1 MQHTRYII
9 AQGFNDK
16 EPDEETGIDY
26 LPQSSLPIA
35 IWSYFRY
42 GPGHHGA
49 GYSPAEV
56 LQLRQRKLR
65 ELNADWFVPF
75 LERMARGEDVPIDQI
90 NARHVELFGKELQKV
105 PSPYPPQYDDDGH
118 LRQDS

>member
-35 IWSYFRY
+35 ISYGVTSATGQDITALAIVQQKCFN
-42 GPGHHGA
+42 
-49 GYSPAEV
+49 SD
-56 LQLRQRKLR
+56 
-65 ELNADWFVPF
+65 NANS
-75 LERMARGEDVPIDQI
+75 G
-90 NARHVELFGKELQKV
+90 N
-105 PSPYPPQYDDDGH
+105 
-118 LRQDS
+118 

>member
-1 MQHTRYII
+1 
-9 AQGFNDK
+9 
-16 EPDEETGIDY
+16 
-26 LPQSSLPIA
+26 
-35 IWSYFRY
+35 
-42 GPGHHGA
+42 
-49 GYSPAEV
+49 
-56 LQLRQRKLR
+56 
-65 ELNADWFVPF
+65 LNADWFVPF